1 MRRVSKNLADLVNKT
16 PFAIFLPNNISFN
29 IIVIITAQSLI
40 LLFRLV
46 HSPVLYPFKIF
57 PQAAIHKC
65 ACDTQ
70 CQVLTLAPLS
80 PGAPGSPGKPG

>member
-1 MRRVSKNLADLVNKT
+1 MGKNVADLVNKT
-16 PFAIFLPNNISFN
+16 VPFAIFSPNNISFN
-29 IIVIITAQSLI
+29 IVAIITAHLLI

-46 HSPVLYPFKIF
+46 HSPMLYPFKTF
-57 PQAAIHKC
+57 PQAAIHKH